1 MKTGNFLGRSFKLAN
16 VAILSAALF
25 ISGCAVAPTAPTA
38 EELAATRD
46 ECSRFRVPFTTIS
59 DERKERIARF
69 AKIGAGVGAVVG
81 QAVARERNQNPLAG
95 ALVGALAGAAVGA
108 TGGYLSDLQKRSSS
122 TAGLQ
127 RAVNGDASRDL
138 RETDRLVT
146 AMTSLNRCRLQQIN
160 QVERSVRAGGDR
172 DAATAKIIQIRQNVN
187 VDNRVINAVVGDLT
201 RARGLYIGALN
212 QSGANTDN
220 FVSSIQQYQPRV
232 TSPQQTSLQVNPS
245 QRPQTSSAVANL
257 GYAEKELSAGAA
269 AHVQTIDAALDDLN
283 ALLI

>member
-1 MKTGNFLGRSFKLAN
+1 MKTGNFFGRSFKLAN

-25 ISGCAVAPTAPTA
+25 ISGCAVAPTA
-38 EELAATRD
+38 EELEATRD
-46 ECSRFRVPFTTIS
+46 ECSRFRTPFTTIS

-69 AKIGAGVGAVVG
+69 AQIGAGVGAVVG
-81 QAVARERNQNPLAG
+81 QAVARERDQNPIAG

-108 TGGYLSDLQKRSSS
+108 TGGYLSDLQKRSTS

-160 QVERSVRAGGDR
+160 QVERSVRAGGNR
-172 DAATAKIIQIRQNVN
+172 DAATAQIRLIRQKVDI
-187 VDNRVINAVVGDLT
+187 DNRVINAVVGDLT
-201 RARGLYIGALN
+201 RTRGLYIGALN

-232 TSPQQTSLQVNPS
+232 ISPQQTSLRVDRS
-245 QRPQTSSAVANL
+245 QRPRTANAVANL